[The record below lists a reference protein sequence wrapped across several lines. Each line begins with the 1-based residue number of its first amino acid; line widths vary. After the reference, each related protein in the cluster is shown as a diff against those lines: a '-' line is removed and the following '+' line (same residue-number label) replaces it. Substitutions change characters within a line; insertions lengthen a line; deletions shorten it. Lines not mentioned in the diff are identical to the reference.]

1 MKHTLLVFAAV
12 LYMLLLEGCST
23 TVPVA
28 RKFPEIPAK
37 LMEKCPALERL
48 KEEAKL
54 SDVAKNVTNNYT
66 LYYDCAVKHDAMI
79 EWYHV
84 QKQLFESVK

>member
-1 MKHTLLVFAAV
+1 MRLTFVAAVCLLVFLV
-12 LYMLLLEGCST
+12 GCST

-28 RKFPEIPAK
+28 RKFPEVPSK
-37 LMEKCPALERL
+37 LLEKCPQLERL
-48 KEEAKL
+48 KEDAKL
-54 SDVAKNVTNNYT
+54 SDIAKNVTNNYT

-79 EWYHV
+79 EWYNV